1 MKRFLFWL
9 MSVMPLVLAV
19 SCRPAAQLMPRD
31 NQVPLSPPPYT
42 VQGITND
49 TQERDLPQLADG
61 PESTEREAHP
71 VSNYILQRRYP
82 RLVYLHAG
90 ARTNQVALTWDDGPD
105 RRFTPR
111 ILDVLKKH
119 NVKGT
124 FFVMGARAKALPDIT
139 KRIEREG
146 HAIGNHTYWHPN
158 LSKGNLDNMRWQV
171 NETEKVLQ
179 ATIGHRSH
187 LFRAPYGNLN
197 EELVKDLGRM
207 NYRVIGW
214 SVDSLDWRQLSAD
227 EVERNVLGN
236 VHPGSIVLFH
246 SGGNWN
252 QDLSGGV
259 QALDRI
265 ITKLKKDGIQF
276 VTIPEMFNIP
286 R

>member
-1 MKRFLFWL
+1 MKRFLLWM
-9 MSVMPLVLAV
+9 MSVVPLVFVV
-19 SCRPAAQLMPRD
+19 SCRPAAQPELRD
-31 NQVPLSPPPYT
+31 NPAPTPPPIT
-42 VQGITND
+42 AQGVTNP
-49 TQERDLPQLADG
+49 QEKDLPQLSDG

-71 VSNYILQRRYP
+71 VSNYILQRKYP
-82 RLVYLHAG
+82 RTLFLRADI
-90 ARTNQVALTWDDGPD
+90 RTNRVALTWDDGPD
-105 RRFTPR
+105 RRFTPK

-124 FFVMGARAKALPDIT
+124 FFLMGARAKALPDIT
-139 KRIEREG
+139 KRIEQEG
-146 HAIGNHTYWHPN
+146 HAIGNHTFWHAN
-158 LSKGNLDNMRWQV
+158 LTKGNVENMRWQV
-171 NETEKVLQ
+171 NETEKIFQNIL
-179 ATIGHRSH
+179 GHRSH

-197 EELVKDLGRM
+197 EELVRELGRM
-207 NYRVIGW
+207 NYHVIGW

-236 VHPGSIVLFH
+236 VHPGSIILMH

-276 VTIPEMFNIP
+276 VTVPELLGIP